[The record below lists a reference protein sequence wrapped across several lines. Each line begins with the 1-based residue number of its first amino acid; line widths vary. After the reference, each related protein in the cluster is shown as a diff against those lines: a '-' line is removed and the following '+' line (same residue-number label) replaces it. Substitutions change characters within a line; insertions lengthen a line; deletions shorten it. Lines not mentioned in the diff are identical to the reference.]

1 MIAAMS
7 LSESKWLV
15 PFAAI
20 ALAALALLRPLPH
33 FPPPAQYRIVKDGAG
48 VEVPIEIPFRG
59 SVLMWCGGGAGGYLS
74 TTHSPRTLVSAG
86 TQRDRDWFAK
96 GVWSWIYLRTLQ
108 QDSVWQ
114 NNFNNRFAAIEG
126 LLAFD
131 AGAYLGGC
139 GGVGVVS
146 SIRAVGLPVLSQ
158 SPFAKIKDWDEVMF
172 ATAHVETALIDEP
185 ERGEALIAAYK
196 QAYSDL
202 DAEMQ
207 TQTLAEHPRILIMG
221 SYNEDR
227 GHLYIKNARNDYRI
241 YLPPAGVICAAGPEV
256 PQTPDAE
263 RILLTDP
270 DMIFLM
276 GWAQTPQEF
285 KRDPRW
291 RGLKAVI
298 ENRVYRMPGDPF
310 GGGGLAGLHFQPL
323 WVRWMA
329 EIAHADRLQ
338 PKLRET
344 LREHFVSEFD
354 YRLSDE
360 QIDQFLHIDENI
372 GAVGYARFTKDFQT
386 SNVTEPSR

>member
-1 MIAAMS
+1 MLAAMS

-20 ALAALALLRPLPH
+20 ALAALSLLRPPPH
-33 FPPPAQYRIVKDGAG
+33 FPPPEQYRVVKDAAG
-48 VEVPIEIPFRG
+48 VDVPIEIPFRG
-59 SVLMWCGGGAGGYLS
+59 AVLTWCAYGASNYLGH
-74 TTHSPRTLVSAG
+74 THSPQTLVSAG
-86 TQRDRDWFAK
+86 GKREREWLAK
-96 GVWSWIYLRTLQ
+96 RVWSRIYPRTLQ
-108 QDSVWQ
+108 DDSLWR
-114 NNFNNRFAAIEG
+114 NKFSDRFAAIEG

-139 GGVGVVS
+139 GAVGVVS
-146 SIRAVGLPVLSQ
+146 SLRTVGLPVLSL
-158 SPFAKIKDWDEVMF
+158 SPFPKGKDWNEALYAM
-172 ATAHVETALIDEP
+172 ARVETAMIGEP

-196 QAYSDL
+196 QAYADL
-202 DAEMQ
+202 DAELQ

-227 GHLYIKNARNDYRI
+227 GHLYVKNAKNDYRI
-241 YLPPAGVICAAGPEV
+241 YLPPAGVVNAAGSV
-256 PQTPDAE
+256 PQDPDAE
-263 RILLTDP
+263 RILIIDP

-276 GWAQTPQEF
+276 GGAQTPQEF

-298 ENRVYRMPGDPF
+298 DNRVYRMPGDPF
-310 GGGGLAGLHFQPL
+310 GGGGLEGLHFQPL

-329 EIAHADRLQ
+329 EIAHSDRLQ
-338 PKLRET
+338 PKLREM

-372 GAVGYARFTKDFQT
+372 GAADYARFTKNYQANNAAE
-386 SNVTEPSR
+386 SPR